1 MGITI
6 LDCYTDEPA
15 GLGVPPYLGVYPRY
29 IAGKLLSEGEDV
41 RYITIDDIRFLR
53 NYDLDDKK
61 KEVGRKTNIKIYN
74 LTKNIGRV
82 REILDGTTKLVVVL
96 GVHTPGKYLSALPGT
111 LKEVIGLID
120 GMDCEKV
127 LTGPA
132 VFGTQLEGGKF
143 AEKVDLS
150 AFSEVSEF
158 NYKYDEIKDYAI
170 EGASIVKQMNGLQM
184 IEIETSHGCQGG
196 KCSFCTEPLKFRL
209 EFRGQKDIVD
219 EMKEFYKLGSRYF
232 RLGKQ
237 SCFYSYPKVEEL
249 LREVR
254 KVCKDIKV
262 LHIDNVNPVNVLGK
276 RGEEITKAV
285 VKYCTSGNVAA
296 FGIESFDPVVIK
308 ENNLNCKAEDA
319 FSAVKILNKL
329 GSGRGEDGMP
339 KFLSGINL
347 LFGLKGESKKTHE
360 ANYLWLKKV
369 LDSGLLLRRINI
381 RQVSIFEG
389 TPIFND
395 VGNKFLRKNKKYYW
409 KWRNEIRQKIDVA
422 MMKRLLPA
430 GSVLKKVRSEI
441 YDGNTTFCRQIGT
454 YPLIVGVKERLEI
467 GKFYDLEVVGHMLR
481 SVTGKVVG

>member
-1 MGITI
+1 

-29 IAGKLLSEGEDV
+29 LAGKFMADGEDV
-41 RYITIDDIRFLR
+41 KYITIDDLRFLR
-53 NYDLDDKK
+53 NYDLDDGK

-74 LTKNIGRV
+74 LTKNIGKI
-82 REILDGTTKLVVVL
+82 REILDGTTKLIVVL
-96 GVHTPGKYLSALPGT
+96 GVHTPGKYLSGVPGT
-111 LKEVIGLID
+111 LKEVILLID
-120 GMDCEKV
+120 GINCEKV

-150 AFSEVSEF
+150 AFSEVFEF
-158 NYKYDEIKDYAI
+158 NYKYDEIKDSATR
-170 EGASIVKQMNGLQM
+170 GASIVKQMNGLQM
-184 IEIETSHGCQGG
+184 IEIETSHGCQRG
-196 KCSFCTEPLKFRL
+196 KCSFCTEPLKFKL
-209 EFRGQKDIVD
+209 EFRAQRDIID

-237 SCFYSYPKVEEL
+237 SCFYSYPKAEEL

-262 LHIDNVNPVNVLGK
+262 LHIDNVNPVNVLGR

-296 FGIESFDPVVIK
+296 FGAESFDPVVAK
-308 ENNLNCKAEDA
+308 ENDLNCKAEDA
-319 FSAVKILNKL
+319 FSAVKILNKFG
-329 GSGRGEDGMP
+329 GSRGEDGMP
-339 KFLSGINL
+339 KFLPGINL

-360 ANYLWLKKV
+360 ANYSWLKKV

-389 TPIFND
+389 TPMFD
-395 VGNKFLRKNKKYYW
+395 GVGNKFLRKNKKYYW

-422 MMKRLLPA
+422 MMKRLLPT
-430 GSVLKKVRSEI
+430 GSVLKKVRAEI
-441 YDGNTTFCRQIGT
+441 YDGNTTFCRQMGT
-454 YPLIVGVKERLEI
+454 YPLITGVKGRLEL

-481 SVTGKVVG
+481 SVTGKVV